1 MEGGRIMNPV
11 KNFRI
16 DNYKEILKEIE
27 KLGKLEFLREL
38 EERII
43 QEIGQLV
50 NEGTDEAREKIE
62 KLEESIKDELEFVPR
77 NRFLISAL
85 KNSILG
91 AIEAAKFS
99 L

>member
-1 MEGGRIMNPV
+1 MNPV
-11 KNFRI
+11 ENFKI
-16 DNYKEILKEIE
+16 DNYKEILREIE

-43 QEIGQLV
+43 QEIGSLV
-50 NEGTDEAREKIE
+50 HEGSDEAREKLD
-62 KLEESIKDELEFVPR
+62 KLERSINDELEFVPR

-91 AIEAAKFS
+91 AIAAAKFS